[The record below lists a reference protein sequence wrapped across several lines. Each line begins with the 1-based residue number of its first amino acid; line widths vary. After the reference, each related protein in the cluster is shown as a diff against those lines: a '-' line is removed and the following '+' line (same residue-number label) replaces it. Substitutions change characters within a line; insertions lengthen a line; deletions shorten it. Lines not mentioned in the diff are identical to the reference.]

1 MDWQEIKLQETDS
14 DDVEAGRVPRT
25 LKVELT
31 NQLVDRCIPGD
42 VVEICGLVKVL
53 LYYIIIIV
61 YIYCSVK
68 RLIIIIRKW
77 IAVFMYYI

>member
-25 LKVELT
+25 LKIELT

-53 LYYIIIIV
+53 ILLLCLYSVKKSIIII
-61 YIYCSVK
+61 
-68 RLIIIIRKW
+68 LKW
-77 IAVFMYYI
+77 KVVFMYYI